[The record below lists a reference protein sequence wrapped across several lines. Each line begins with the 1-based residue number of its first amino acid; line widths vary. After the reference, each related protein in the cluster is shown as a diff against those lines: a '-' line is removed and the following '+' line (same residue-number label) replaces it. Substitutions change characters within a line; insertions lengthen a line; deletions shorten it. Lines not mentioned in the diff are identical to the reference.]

1 MKPLWILI
9 VLFLEQLAV
18 PRSSAFQD
26 FWAEAQWAEFKAL
39 HHKSYRSVEEEAFR
53 RKIFLDN
60 RYTIA
65 RHNERYGRG
74 LVSFKLRMNQY
85 GDLLQHEFE
94 ELMGGGIRLHPTF
107 LGPQNTSTFL
117 PPENL
122 GPRMPP
128 SVDWR
133 KQLVSPIK
141 DQGKCGSCWAFSA
154 AAAIEGQHAR
164 KTGNLV
170 ELSAQDLLD
179 CCGERYENSG
189 CEGGLM
195 DNAFRCVRD
204 RGAIDTAES
213 YPYKEK
219 RGVCHFRNDSV
230 GATVT
235 GTVTVEKGDERM
247 VEVAVATVGPVSGA
261 VYAKLLSFRFYGGGV
276 YRDDEC
282 GLHALTH
289 AVLIVGYGVTDE
301 GTKYWIVKNSWGRG
315 WGEHGYMRLAKD
327 AGNQC
332 RIADLVSFPLV

>member
-18 PRSSAFQD
+18 ARSSAFQD

-85 GDLLQHEFE
+85 GDL
-94 ELMGGGIRLHPTF
+94 
-107 LGPQNTSTFL
+107 
-117 PPENL
+117 
-122 GPRMPP
+122 
-128 SVDWR
+128 
-133 KQLVSPIK
+133 
-141 DQGKCGSCWAFSA
+141 
-154 AAAIEGQHAR
+154 
-164 KTGNLV
+164 
-170 ELSAQDLLD
+170 
-179 CCGERYENSG
+179 
-189 CEGGLM
+189 
-195 DNAFRCVRD
+195 
-204 RGAIDTAES
+204 
-213 YPYKEK
+213 

-289 AVLIVGYGVTDE
+289 AVLIVGYGVTDD